1 MPPDLKGRQFFAIK
15 GQQSWRA
22 DADTPLAESHSSVG
36 EEYKAF
42 TSEPEYWENQ
52 SAGGVNVARTDEG
65 VRSRGDGQTRGIG
78 VVAR

>member
-36 EEYKAF
+36 EDYKAF
-42 TSEPEYWENQ
+42 TSEPENWENQ
-52 SAGGVNVARTDEG
+52 AQAE
-65 VRSRGDGQTRGIG
+65 
-78 VVAR
+78 